1 MQQTIRLIARLRYV
15 PDSRGTAKPS
25 AAVMHAVVKGNKRSE
40 LYTDLKM
47 CPPVLR
53 AMANRVPS
61 SVFG

>member
-1 MQQTIRLIARLRYV
+1 MMA
-15 PDSRGTAKPS
+15 DSKSAKY
-25 AAVMHAVVKGNKRSE
+25 ALVKGDKRSE